1 MPASRRRVA
10 LLIETSRSYGR
21 GLLRGIATYAH
32 LRGDWSLHYVERSLE
47 EAPPAWLRNWTGD
60 GILARLETQ
69 EMADAVMELDIPLV
83 DLRCRLKLPGVPAL
97 DTDPAATAALA
108 VEHFLQSGFRHLAY
122 CGFPGVDFSD
132 ARESAFIRQAQWHGM
147 NADAFHPIRNQILST
162 HTFRRENPLHSKDPA
177 LAKWLLNLAK
187 PVAIFACNDARGRQI
202 LQQCHRLN
210 LAVPDQVAVLGVDND
225 PVVCE
230 LSEPALSSIEPATG
244 EIGFRGAEILADLM
258 NGNPPPEKPLLFSP
272 SKVVGR
278 RSSDVVATDDP
289 ILGSAL
295 RYIRDHACNGI
306 QVQDVLAEVGTS
318 RATLER
324 RFADSMDRTPKDH
337 IMQVR
342 LQHVKRLLM
351 ETKLPLVSVAR
362 NTGFQTESHMSSVF
376 KRLCA
381 TTPGQFR
388 RSQSLS

>member
-1 MPASRRRVA
+1 
-10 LLIETSRSYGR
+10 
-21 GLLRGIATYAH
+21 
-32 LRGDWSLHYVERSLE
+32 
-47 EAPPAWLRNWTGD
+47 
-60 GILARLETQ
+60 
-69 EMADAVMELDIPLV
+69 
-83 DLRCRLKLPGVPAL
+83 
-97 DTDPAATAALA
+97 
-108 VEHFLQSGFRHLAY
+108 
-122 CGFPGVDFSD
+122 
-132 ARESAFIRQAQWHGM
+132 
-147 NADAFHPIRNQILST
+147 
-162 HTFRRENPLHSKDPA
+162 
-177 LAKWLLNLAK
+177 
-187 PVAIFACNDARGRQI
+187 
-202 LQQCHRLN
+202 
-210 LAVPDQVAVLGVDND
+210 
-225 PVVCE
+225 
-230 LSEPALSSIEPATG
+230 
-244 EIGFRGAEILADLM
+244 M